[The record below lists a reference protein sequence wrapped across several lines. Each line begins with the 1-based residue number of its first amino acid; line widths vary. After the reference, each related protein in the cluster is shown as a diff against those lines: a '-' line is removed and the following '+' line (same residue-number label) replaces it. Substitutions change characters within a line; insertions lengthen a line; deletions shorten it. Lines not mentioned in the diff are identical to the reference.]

1 MKKRVITIIA
11 AALLLCCAVGGTL
24 AWLIDKTDSVVN
36 TFTAGDV
43 DIDLK
48 ETTTDYKMVPG
59 NTIIKNPIVTVNG
72 GSEACWLFVKVEKS
86 ANFDDFMTYE
96 IDNTWWKQLTNADGT
111 VVEGVYYCEV
121 PATTDGEVSHGVLK
135 DNRVLVKED
144 VTKAQLNALTKDTY
158 PTLTFTAYAIQKD
171 KIATAAEAWEKINA

>member
-24 AWLIDKTDSVVN
+24 AWLIDKTEPVVN

-43 DIDLK
+43 NIELA

-59 NTIIKNPIVTVNG
+59 NTIQKNPIVTVNG
-72 GSEACWLFVKVEKS
+72 GSEACWVFVKAEKT
-86 ANFDDFMTYE
+86 ANFDAFMTYE
-96 IDNTWWKQLTNADGT
+96 LGAGWIALPDKD
-111 VVEGVYYCEV
+111 GVYYREV
-121 PATTDGEVSHGVLK
+121 DAATADAEFSVLLDNQVEVIAT
-135 DNRVLVKED
+135 
-144 VTKAQLNALTKDTY
+144 VTKAQLNALTKETY

-171 KIATAAEAWEKINA
+171 NTGTAAEAWAKIGA